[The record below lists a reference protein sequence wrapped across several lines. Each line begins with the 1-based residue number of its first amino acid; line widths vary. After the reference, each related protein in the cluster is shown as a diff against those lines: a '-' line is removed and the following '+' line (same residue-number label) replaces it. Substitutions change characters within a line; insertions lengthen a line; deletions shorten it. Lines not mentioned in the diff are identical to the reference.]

1 MPEAN
6 TTRVKLAT
14 GGIELEYEG
23 TESFLRSDLPKFVEA
38 IAALRNPNLAG
49 TASALQDGIKDFY
62 LTMETMSDV
71 ITSLRADIDS
81 MSEMGE
87 MESLRLQMA
96 MDRLSK
102 LMSTL
107 SNILKKMSDTSES
120 IVRNL
125 K

>member
-23 TESFLRSDLPKFVEA
+23 NESFLRSDLPKFVEA

-49 TASALQDGIKDFY
+49 TANALQDGIKDFY

-87 MESLRLQMA
+87 MESLRLQMS

>member
-14 GGIELEYEG
+14 GGIELEYEA

-96 MDRLSK
+96 MDRMSK

>member
-96 MDRLSK
+96 MDRMSK

>member
-1 MPEAN
+1 M
-6 TTRVKLAT
+6 
-14 GGIELEYEG
+14 
-23 TESFLRSDLPKFVEA
+23 RSDLPKFVEA

-49 TASALQDGIKDFY
+49 TASILQDAIKDFY
-62 LTMETMSDV
+62 LTMEAMSDV

-81 MSEMGE
+81 VSELGE

-96 MDRLSK
+96 MDRMSK
-102 LMSTL
+102 VMSTL

-120 IVRNL
+120 IVKSL

>member
-14 GGIELEYEG
+14 GGIELEYEA

-62 LTMETMSDV
+62 LTMEAMSDV

>member
-87 MESLRLQMA
+87 MESLRLQMS

>member
-6 TTRVKLAT
+6 PTRVKLVT

-23 TESFLRSDLPKFVEA
+23 NESFLRSDLPKFVEA

-49 TASALQDGIKDFY
+49 TASILQDAIKDFY
-62 LTMETMSDV
+62 LTMEAMSDV

-87 MESLRLQMA
+87 WHPYDCRWRWIACRS
-96 MDRLSK
+96 
-102 LMSTL
+102 
-107 SNILKKMSDTSES
+107 
-120 IVRNL
+120 
-125 K
+125 

>member
-14 GGIELEYEG
+14 GGIELEYEA

-81 MSEMGE
+81 MSEMDE

>member
-6 TTRVKLAT
+6 PTRVKLVT

-23 TESFLRSDLPKFVEA
+23 NENFLRSDLPKFVEA

-49 TASALQDGIKDFY
+49 TASILQDAIKDFY
-62 LTMETMSDV
+62 LTMEAMSDV

-81 MSEMGE
+81 VSEMGE

-96 MDRLSK
+96 MDRMSK
-102 LMSTL
+102 VMSTL

-120 IVRNL
+120 IVKSL

>member
-14 GGIELEYEG
+14 GGIELEYEA

-87 MESLRLQMA
+87 MESLRLQMS